1 VRNLKLIK
9 DIHLGNQTISIK
21 GNDKGLMRAEITDVW
36 GGPITF
42 EKRDEKLRVLI
53 NESHTDVPIQ
63 HLAIVLHELGFG
75 ETIIN
80 KLSEMKK

>member
-1 VRNLKLIK
+1 LKLIK
-9 DIHLGNQTISIK
+9 DIYLGNQTISIK

-36 GGPITF
+36 GGPLTF
-42 EKRDEKLRVLI
+42 EKRNDKLRVLI
-53 NESHTDVPIQ
+53 SGSHTDVSIEN
-63 HLAIVLHELGFG
+63 LSIVLHELGFG